1 MFLTLL
7 LLTAMAIFV
16 VILIDD
22 RWMGARG
29 FAVFSGNGDGRIVD
43 HAARQLVL
51 GIIPYIVYGT
61 FTEPLQSCTL
71 ISAGLV
77 LLAVDFL
84 ARFGAQVV
92 HVAHANAMP
101 ALYLCL
107 VLTFLVFPVGAAL
120 GHLIAK
126 FWPWETQ

>member
-1 MFLTLL
+1 MGGQREIAKPLSYV
-7 LLTAMAIFV
+7 V
-16 VILIDD
+16 VIVGCVLA
-22 RWMGARG
+22 MVSALAPLPTGSYKL
-29 FAVFSGNGDGRIVD
+29 SGVY
-43 HAARQLVL
+43 LML

-61 FTEPLQSCTL
+61 FTELLQSYTL
-71 ISAGLV
+71 IGAGLV
-77 LLAVDFL
+77 LLVVDFL

-92 HVAHANAMP
+92 HVANASAMP

>member
-1 MFLTLL
+1 MGGQREIAKPLAYLIVTVGCILAMV
-7 LLTAMAIFV
+7 TALAP
-16 VILIDD
+16 LPT
-22 RWMGARG
+22 GSYKLSG
-29 FAVFSGNGDGRIVD
+29 VF
-43 HAARQLVL
+43 LVL

-61 FTEPLQSCTL
+61 FTELLQSCTL

-84 ARFGAQVV
+84 ARFGAQIV